1 MIEIIKSIEG
11 KRFLPEILPKKIP
24 EKGLR
29 HLIPVRDIDDEF
41 VSYSTQKMG
50 HNIGATTYDD
60 IFEHM
65 SFETPRLAEKKNTF
79 RMNELFDKRNESSKT
94 YISSYDQ
101 NDLPLSDSIM
111 DRLYGGQNKIKN
123 RYYPDT
129 DMTEGDIKTLK
140 LIDFIENIVPSSID
154 KKLNLEYKTIYKFA
168 KYATDA
174 LVEDGIPTPEIR
186 KILTKSVLK
195 SSNETSLSAEPELFE
210 FLSRYPK
217 DRATVVKRDKDG
229 NEFFD
234 KAAAMYLKI
243 FDTKYFNSLDTA
255 RAVLEECK
263 SYSPET
269 GYKMVDRSLCN
280 IATMLRRRTAQG
292 LESLENST
300 YYLEQPMARYC
311 EPSFPWTKANSRL
324 LEKLKPNGVLDENA
338 YHAAKYLLS
347 GGNTVIDTTNY
358 LDDLVA
364 KKAELNKL
372 KTKLVDYK
380 GTLTQR
386 ETLGDLL
393 SYSLGESMGSISRL
407 AKPEPMFVTVN
418 KMLDKSYSISDITT
432 MAKAIKRTFK
442 PFMSD
447 NPKGIESI
455 LDAITITK
463 SNLNHPKISYP
474 LLESLEDFVAS
485 EEGYT
490 PIVQKFTEM
499 LQDNKMKLTM
509 HSLLGEYHF
518 SRPENFIEN
527 SEELSKYINRLDN
540 YYKENNI
547 SIPINFVKN
556 FLSPEILE
564 FGNVKGFKNADCQKL
579 NLLEYVD
586 TNPNYY
592 PVFAYLVQG
601 QKHPNFELV
610 RKNLLELTKYR
621 TQLEGYLKFN
631 DAVPNKKLVEAFI
644 KPEMEDF
651 KYTYGK
657 KLANCRNLR
666 LVGHLSDG
674 RITLE
679 QFNKIAHNLMD

>member
-1 MIEIIKSIEG
+1 M
-11 KRFLPEILPKKIP
+11 
-24 EKGLR
+24 
-29 HLIPVRDIDDEF
+29 
-41 VSYSTQKMG
+41 
-50 HNIGATTYDD
+50 
-60 IFEHM
+60 
-65 SFETPRLAEKKNTF
+65 
-79 RMNELFDKRNESSKT
+79 
-94 YISSYDQ
+94 
-101 NDLPLSDSIM
+101 
-111 DRLYGGQNKIKN
+111 
-123 RYYPDT
+123 
-129 DMTEGDIKTLK
+129 
-140 LIDFIENIVPSSID
+140 IDFIENIVPSSID

-195 SSNETSLSAEPELFE
+195 SSNGTSLSAEPELFK

-217 DRATVVKRDKDG
+217 DRATVVKRDKYG

-263 SYSPET
+263 SYSPVT

-292 LESLENST
+292 LESLENT
-300 YYLEQPMARYC
+300 PYYCEQPMARYC
-311 EPSFPWTKANSRL
+311 EPSFPWTKANSKL

-338 YHAAKYLLS
+338 YQAAKSLLS

-358 LDDLVA
+358 LDDLVV

-380 GTLTQR
+380 GTLVQK

-393 SYSLGESMGSISRL
+393 SYSLGESMGSITGL

-418 KMLDKSYSISDITT
+418 KMLDKSYNISNITT

-455 LDAITITK
+455 LEAIT
-463 SNLNHPKISYP
+463 LNHPKISYL
-474 LLESLEDFVAS
+474 LLESLDDVVAS

-527 SEELSKYINRLDN
+527 SEELSKYD
-540 YYKENNI
+540 NNI
-547 SIPINFVKN
+547 CIPKNFVKN
-556 FLSPEILE
+556 FLSSEILE
-564 FGNVKGFKNADCQKL
+564 FGNVKGFKNADCKKL

-601 QKHPNFELV
+601 QKHPNLDLV
-610 RKNLLELTKYR
+610 RKNLPELTQYR
-621 TQLEGYLKFN
+621 TQLEGYLRFN
-631 DAVPNKKLVEAFI
+631 DAVPNKNLVESFV

-666 LVGHLSDG
+666 LVGFLSDG
-674 RITLE
+674 HITPE